1 MSSLS
6 SPSITVVPLRLT
18 LSLSLCVSL
27 LSFSPITFFLFLS
40 LWERVYV
47 CVYVLIFF
55 SLSFSFLTSFIS
67 LSFSTVSLNAFC
79 SLFLISQKNKCLFS
93 SYFSINPKT
102 RNLSVSFK
110 RQSHQWKQHTPF
122 IISLSLPSSFLY
134 SHLTSHFLWTKKKRE
149 TFVFGY
155 EKLKGL
161 LGFFFFFKTLRTSCW
176 FWFWIFWSVM
186 AGSNEVNL
194 NESKVF
200 LASYLGLV
208 VLSPLPVYWSYWWSY
223 VLKVWSFYDH
233 LVDGFAWFCIFFYV
247 GVWVL
252 GLEFRFCCLSFWRS
266 WIVSGAIC
274 AFLNFELFPM
284 SLMAF
289 WMVQWVVDVMLRIM
303 DCVWVSFFFL
313 FLEEILLFWKI
324 QLWEIRVWFG
334 AKVAIFHYVKWFP
347 LFVSCLIF
355 IFYCFFS
362 SLLKISCVFHRC
374 LRHYHNFSVLGMLR
388 VCRMHMINLVV
399 NT

>member
-1 MSSLS
+1 
-6 SPSITVVPLRLT
+6 
-18 LSLSLCVSL
+18 
-27 LSFSPITFFLFLS
+27 
-40 LWERVYV
+40 
-47 CVYVLIFF
+47 
-55 SLSFSFLTSFIS
+55 
-67 LSFSTVSLNAFC
+67 
-79 SLFLISQKNKCLFS
+79 
-93 SYFSINPKT
+93 
-102 RNLSVSFK
+102 
-110 RQSHQWKQHTPF
+110 
-122 IISLSLPSSFLY
+122 
-134 SHLTSHFLWTKKKRE
+134 
-149 TFVFGY
+149 
-155 EKLKGL
+155 
-161 LGFFFFFKTLRTSCW
+161 
-176 FWFWIFWSVM
+176 M

-274 AFLNFELFPM
+274 AFFNFELFPM

-289 WMVQWVVDVMLRIM
+289 WMVQWVVDVMVRIM